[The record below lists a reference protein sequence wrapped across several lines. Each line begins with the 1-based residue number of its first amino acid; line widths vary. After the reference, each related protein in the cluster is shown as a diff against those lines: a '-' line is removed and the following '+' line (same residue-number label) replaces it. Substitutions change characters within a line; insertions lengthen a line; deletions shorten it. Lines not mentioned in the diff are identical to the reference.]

1 MLVGMVGMV
10 GLVGLVGTLLV
21 SLAVPAAADPVP
33 AGPAS
38 AVFVEFDQPS
48 ALQEYAER
56 RGQGAALAQGAARA
70 ARSLIAEITN
80 ELLSDFF
87 RGAEDSSEIFRTSN
101 AIAGVAV
108 EATPQMTREIAERP
122 GVRSVRRITPARI
135 SGADGDQLGRAVN
148 AWQQTGRLGTGV
160 RIGIIDTGIDY
171 THADFGGP
179 GTVAAFTAV
188 DPTRVDPATFPTA
201 KVVGGVDLAGDDYD
215 ADSGD
220 PARAIPRP
228 DGNPLDCEGH
238 GSHVAGTAAG
248 YGVGADGSTFRGD
261 YSRLTPAALDHMRI
275 GPGAA
280 PGASLYAI
288 RVFGCTGSTELTAL
302 GLDRALDPN
311 DDGDFSDRLDVV
323 NLSLGSSFGA
333 VDDPVND
340 FVHVLTQNG
349 VLVVAAAGNSG
360 DLYDAGGSPGNSP
373 DAIGVASVR
382 DAGAVLDGV
391 EGPGGPL
398 AGQYSQE
405 YARYDTLDVAAPVV
419 DLRGDGCSP
428 FDGVRGKIVWL
439 EWDDD
444 PAARGCGST
453 TRADNALAAGAVG
466 VLLTSGQPDFGSVR
480 ISGDAGIPMF
490 QLTGPATAALRP
502 QLAAQPR
509 VRFAGA
515 LRKSQVVR
523 SPQIEDTI
531 SDFSARGSRGPVVK
545 PDVAAPGESIAS
557 AESGSGNDRI
567 SESGTSMASPFV
579 AGVAALVREAHRSW
593 DPAEVKT
600 AVMNTAAADV
610 WTGENR
616 TGLRLPPM
624 RVGSGRIDA
633 AAALA
638 TSVLAGNADE
648 PGAVSVTFG
657 TVDVPPGQPLV
668 RRERVRVRDTGAF
681 PAGLSVGYEPVTRV
695 PGVRIDVAP
704 SRVTVM
710 PGVDAFV
717 EVTMR
722 IDDPAALRRT
732 ADPTLALEQE
742 GRPRDYLADASGHLV
757 LTPAGGQAPAL
768 RVPVSV
774 SPKPVST
781 LTPARSGTGVTLR
794 GTGVDQGTGREAYRS
809 RVGVFA
815 LAATSP
821 ELPVCAVTAATAGC
835 VANDTGRGG
844 DLRYVGLASTAGRSR
859 DPVLGIAVTTWADLY
874 DVGTMTVPEALI
886 DVNGDGRPD
895 YSTTLATITD
905 TDVLVAT
912 TVDLHALPARQVDVQ
927 PVNGFDGATDTGV
940 FDTDAWVL
948 PVRLAALGIDPAGT
962 SAPIGVHVVVHGE
975 YGPPA
980 SRNGVVDEMDGT
992 ARFDPL
998 APGAVGAATV
1008 LVPAD
1013 DGTTV
1018 PVAGRGP
1025 LLVVVGQN
1033 GPGHRV
1039 TALGAVPAPTAA
1051 PPATAPG
1058 AVVPQGRPVPGPG
1071 APVAP
1076 AAAPVEPEPTAA
1088 PSRPTP
1094 LSPLSPSSRS
1104 TPSPPS
1110 AATRTGA
1117 ASG

>member
-1 MLVGMVGMV
+1 MA
-10 GLVGLVGTLLV
+10 VGLVGTLLV

-48 ALQEYAER
+48 ALQEYAQR
-56 RGQGAALAQGAARA
+56 RGQGAALAQGAAKA

-108 EATPQMTREIAERP
+108 EATPQMMREIAARP
-122 GVRSVRRITPARI
+122 GVRSVRRITPARV
-135 SGADGDQLGRAVN
+135 SNADGDQLGRAVD

-179 GTVAAFTAV
+179 GTAAAFKAV

-215 ADSGD
+215 AHSTD
-220 PARAIPRP
+220 PARTIPRP
-228 DGNPLDCEGH
+228 DGNPIDCEGH

-261 YSRLTPAALDHMRI
+261 YSRLTPAALGHMRI

-311 DDGDFSDRLDVV
+311 NDGDFSDRLDVV

-382 DAGAVLDGV
+382 DAASLLDGV
-391 EGPGGPL
+391 EGPAGPL

-405 YARYDTLDVAAPVV
+405 YAHYDTLDVGAPVV
-419 DLRGDGCSP
+419 DLKSDGCSP

-439 EWDDD
+439 EWEDDV
-444 PAARGCGST
+444 AARGCGST

-466 VLLTSGQPDFGSVR
+466 VLLTSGQPDFGSVQ
-480 ISGDAGIPMF
+480 IAGDAGIPMF

-502 QLAAQPR
+502 QLAAQTGVQPR

-515 LRKSQVVR
+515 LRKSQTVR

-531 SDFSARGSRGPVVK
+531 SDFSARGSRGPTVK

-557 AESGSGNDRI
+557 VESGSGNDRI

-579 AGVAALVREAHRSW
+579 AGVAALVREAHPSW
-593 DPAEVKT
+593 GPAEVKT
-600 AVMNTAAADV
+600 AIMNTATADV
-610 WTGENR
+610 YTGENH

-638 TSVLAGNADE
+638 TSVLAGNADQ

-657 TVDVPPGQPLV
+657 TVEAPPGRPLV
-668 RRERVRVRDTGAF
+668 RRERVRVRDTGVF
-681 PAGLSVGYEPVTRV
+681 PAGLSVGYEPVTQV

-704 SRVTVM
+704 TRVTVA
-710 PGVDAFV
+710 PGLDAFV
-717 EVTMR
+717 QVTMR

-732 ADPTLALEQE
+732 ADPTLALEQH
-742 GRPRDYLADASGHLV
+742 GRPRDYLADASGRIV

-781 LTPARSGTGVTLR
+781 LTATRSGTAVTLH
-794 GTGVDQGTGREAYRS
+794 GAGVDQGTGREAYRS

-821 ELPVCAVTAATAGC
+821 ELPMCATTAATAGC
-835 VANDTGRGG
+835 VANGTGRGG

-859 DPVLGIAVTTWADLY
+859 DPMLGIAVTTWADLY
-874 DVGTMTVPEALI
+874 NVGTTTVPEALI
-886 DVNGDGRPD
+886 DVDGDGRPD
-895 YSTTLATITD
+895 FSTTLSTVPD

-948 PVRLAALGIDPAGT
+948 PVRIVALGIDPSKA
-962 SAPIGVHVVVHGE
+962 SAPLGVHVVVHGE
-975 YGPPA
+975 YGAPA
-980 SRNGVVDEMDGT
+980 ARTGVVDEMDGT

-998 APGAVGAATV
+998 ARGAVGASML

-1013 DGTTV
+1013 DGTTLPV
-1018 PVAGRGP
+1018 PGTGP
-1025 LLVVVGQN
+1025 VLVVIGQN

-1039 TALGAVPAPTAA
+1039 TALGEVPAPAAA
-1051 PPATAPG
+1051 PPTTAPG
-1058 AVVPQGRPVPGPG
+1058 AVIPQGRPVPGPG
-1071 APVAP
+1071 GPPVAP
-1076 AAAPVEPEPTAA
+1076 AAAPAAPEPTV
-1088 PSRPTP
+1088 
-1094 LSPLSPSSRS
+1094 SPS
-1104 TPSPPS
+1104 T
-1110 AATRTGA
+1110 AAGPGA